1 MLKIVLEKTGR
12 STDECQRLI
21 DSFKRNKQKNPSN
34 SSEVIRQP
42 ANAHVPRHEMSENKA
57 DQVNNSADIKDG
69 VVKQL
74 HDEVNRLLQKDS
86 DYFKPDE
93 ACNEAASNREKES
106 DDDDDGDDDKAL
118 SSACTAESNTDVTAE
133 ESIHSSTALDTQ
145 VSTTSKHTDSDEDE
159 MNFPDLPWTIFIS
172 KQVADFLKSKKT
184 SKRVISHIKKK
195 LYALGEGNRGK
206 TLCHRCIEQEDKL
219 YETELYKEARIIWHE
234 TIQYS
239 DKLSTNDKKI
249 YTDVIR
255 VLWVTTT
262 HTKTQLSDVLQK
274 IKAALTKSRKSTSCK
289 DLQIQHEYANTGLSY
304 PRTFI
309 EQSSQPYHQLPRS
322 DETENVYRPFPNI
335 FGGEYSLMQFHPFH
349 EFLDAYLSNNS
360 SNYETSIC
368 MSPQEQEIVKLSY
381 GKEPII
387 LCGRSGTGKTTTCI
401 YRMWNEYKV
410 FWEKFLD
417 TPQTESDRVKQDE
430 YLHQAFITKSPVL
443 CSQVKKHFEKL
454 INGHPKLQK
463 MWSSPSVILQ
473 KSLADYCPR
482 KGFPI
487 FVTSRQFLLLLDSTL
502 TNGKPFFDR
511 DHKNNIAVKLC
522 NSDYNQDSNPDGLFS
537 DVVAGNSTNDDD
549 DTHKKKWVEVTA
561 DFFCKRVWIN
571 CLKSKYGKRF
581 DDPLLVWMEIQS
593 FIKGSAKA
601 LDSKDGFLSK
611 NDYISIGKKMAPN
624 FANEREEIYE
634 CFLEYKN
641 ILHQKTHLFDCDR
654 LFDESDVIFNLF
666 SRLSKQTKLPKM
678 WHIDHFYIDEV
689 QDFTQAEFSLLLH
702 CSNCPSGTFCTGDTA
717 QSIMKGVF
725 FRFEDLRSQ
734 FWTLSHCSPTSHSKV
749 PELKILT
756 DNFRAHSGIL
766 SMAQSIIKMMTVF
779 FKKSFVDKVPPEKPM
794 FEGPQPI
801 LLSVESEKELTS
813 ILLGNAS
820 NEESQR
826 VELGAH
832 QAIIVRSDEAKRKLP
847 KSLKDGIVLT
857 VLEAKGLEF
866 NDVLLYN
873 FFQDSEV
880 CNLSIT
886 VIIITFP
893 IILYRFAKNGVCFM
907 IIVKSWAKKKQSTG
921 LWVK

>member
-1 MLKIVLEKTGR
+1 MLFLLGDPTVLKIALEKTGR
-12 STDECQRLI
+12 GADECQRLI

-34 SSEVIRQP
+34 GLEVIRQP
-42 ANAHVPRHEMSENKA
+42 ANAHVPRRTMPENRA
-57 DQVNNSADIKDG
+57 EQDSSDRVNPGADIQDG
-69 VVKQL
+69 VIKQL
-74 HDEVNRLLQKDS
+74 HDQVNRLLRKES
-86 DYFKPDE
+86 KYFKPDE
-93 ACNEAASNREKES
+93 ACKEGED
-106 DDDDDGDDDKAL
+106 DDDDDGDGETL
-118 SSACTAESNTDVTAE
+118 PSSCTSELHTDVPAE
-133 ESIHSSTALDTQ
+133 GSMHLPTDLDTQ
-145 VSTTSKHTDSDEDE
+145 ATANEQFGNDENE
-159 MNFPDLPWTIFIS
+159 MNFCDLPWAIFIS
-172 KQVADFLKSKKT
+172 KQVADFLKSKKS
-184 SKRVISHIKKK
+184 SKCVVSHIKTK
-195 LYALGEGNRGK
+195 LYLLGEGNRGK
-206 TLCHRCIEQEDKL
+206 TLCHRCIEQEDSL
-219 YETELYKEARIIWHE
+219 YEAELYTEARIIWHE

-239 DKLSTNDKKI
+239 DKLSTNGKKI

-255 VLWVTTT
+255 VLWIATR
-262 HTKTQLSDVLQK
+262 HTKNQLSDVLQK
-274 IKAALTKSRKSTSCK
+274 IKAALAKSRNSTSFK
-289 DLQIQHEYANTGLSY
+289 DLQIQTEAQPKYAHTGLRY

-309 EQSSQPYHQLPRS
+309 ERSSQPHNQLPKS

-349 EFLDAYLSNNS
+349 EFLDAYLSNSS

-368 MSPQEQEIVKLSY
+368 MSPQEQEIVKLPY
-381 GKEPII
+381 RKEPII

-410 FWEKFLD
+410 FWDNFLD
-417 TPQTESDRVKQDE
+417 TSQTDIKGPIKQDE
-430 YLHQAFITKSPVL
+430 CIKYLHQVFITKSPVL

-454 INGHPKLQK
+454 INGYPKLQK
-463 MWSSPSVILQ
+463 MWSSSSVVSH
-473 KSLADYCPR
+473 KSLANHDPC

-487 FVTSRQFLLLLDSTL
+487 FLTSRQFLLLLDLTL
-502 TNGKPFFDR
+502 RDGKPFFDR
-511 DHKNNIAVKLC
+511 DHKNNITVKLC
-522 NSDYNQDSNPDGLFS
+522 NSDYNHNGNPDGLFS
-537 DVVAGNSTNDDD
+537 DVVAGNPTNDDD
-549 DTHKKKWVEVTA
+549 DKHKRKWIEVTA
-561 DFFCKRVWIN
+561 DFFCKRVWID
-571 CLKSKYGKRF
+571 CLKSRYGKRF

-593 FIKGSAKA
+593 FIKGSSKA
-601 LDSKDGFLSK
+601 LESKYGFISKDE
-611 NDYISIGKKMAPN
+611 YIKIGKKMAPN
-624 FANEREEIYE
+624 FADERDGIYL

-641 ILHQKTHLFDCDR
+641 ILRQGAHLFGCDR
-654 LFDESDVIFNLF
+654 LFDESDIIFNLF
-666 SRLSKQTKLPKM
+666 TRLSKQTESQKM

-702 CSNCPSGTFCTGDTA
+702 CSNHPSGTFCTGDTA

-734 FWTLSHCSPTSHSKV
+734 FWTLSCSPTSSSKA
-749 PELKILT
+749 PELKMLT

-766 SMAQSIIKMMTVF
+766 SMAQAIIKMMTIF
-779 FKKSFVDKVPPEKPM
+779 FKKSFVDKVPPERPM

-820 NEESQR
+820 HDESQK

-886 VIIITFP
+886 
-893 IILYRFAKNGVCFM
+893 
-907 IIVKSWAKKKQSTG
+907 IVVTNFK
-921 LWVK
+921 L